1 MTWNEHYVPLNPEK
15 SADHED
21 NLHVYVSYDLGGY
34 NVWTGARKKRG
45 YYLTCAP
52 VKREGI
58 MTAWIM
64 GKGLTVLLKEVQRAS
79 QTALDEAIEIAQ
91 KEERGLIQRVLS
103 QYNLKLAEGG
113 ESQ

>member
-1 MTWNEHYVPLNPEK
+1 MTWNEHYVKLNPEK

-45 YYLTCAP
+45 YYLTCVP

-58 MTAWIM
+58 MNAWIM
-64 GKGLTVLLKEVQRAS
+64 GKGLTVPLKEVQRAS
-79 QTALDEAIEIAQ
+79 QTALDAAIAIAQ

-103 QYNLKLAEGG
+103 QYNLELAE
-113 ESQ
+113 EKE

>member
-21 NLHVYVSYDLGGY
+21 NLHIYVSYDLGGY

-45 YYLTCAP
+45 YYLTCVP
-52 VKREGI
+52 VKRESF

-64 GKGLTVLLKEVQRAS
+64 GKGITVLLKEVQRAS
-79 QTALDEAIEIAQ
+79 QTALDEAVKIAQ
-91 KEERGLIQRVLS
+91 KEESGLIQRVLA
-103 QYNLKLAEGG
+103 QYNLELAE
-113 ESQ
+113 EKE

>member
-1 MTWNEHYVPLNPEK
+1 MQWNEHYIPLNPEK
-15 SADHED
+15 SADRED
-21 NLHVYVSYDLGGY
+21 NLHMYVSYDLGGY

-79 QTALDEAIEIAQ
+79 QTALDAAIAIAQ
-91 KEERGLIQRVLS
+91 KEECGLIQRVLS
-103 QYNLKLAEGG
+103 QYNLELAEGG
-113 ESQ
+113 ES